1 MKRIIRDPSDGS
13 TREVNAPAPMKKSN
27 TRTTQHDRV
36 ENIKCWCR
44 GCWGKFSVQFDWSE
58 MQGWTMDDLRR
69 ACEYRHAKQC
79 NKADVRMI

>member
-1 MKRIIRDPSDGS
+1 
-13 TREVNAPAPMKKSN
+13 
-27 TRTTQHDRV
+27 
-36 ENIKCWCR
+36 
-44 GCWGKFSVQFDWSE
+44 